1 MSSSFDIT
9 SESYS
14 RFTFERDGRVL
25 TAAITSDHPV
35 NGVDAAMHEEL
46 GRVFTDL
53 QRDTDSDIIILTGKG
68 RAFCAGGD
76 FDWFDEQI
84 SDPRNF
90 RDIAWEAKRIVSSL
104 LEMEKPIICRLNGA
118 AAGLGATIALL
129 CDMVV
134 ADESAVIGDP
144 HVKAG
149 LVAGDGG
156 ALIWPQLI
164 GYVRAKELL
173 LTGDISRKVE
183 RLLVQEGS
191 NVDVDVLLVPHH
203 GSKTSSRSSFIDATS
218 PRWALVSAGYKN
230 RYRHPHPDVV
240 ARYQNAGVE
249 LLQSAVLGA
258 VALRYADGLWEG
270 PFCARYTPRHYWQNV
285 DNTGVCEGA
294 L

>member
-90 RDIAWEAKRIVSSL
+90 RDIAWEAKRIVTSIL
-104 LEMEKPIICRLNGA
+104 DMEKPMICRLNGA

-129 CDMVV
+129 CDMIV
-134 ADESAVIGDP
+134 ADETAKIGDP
-144 HVKAG
+144 HVKVG

-164 GYVRAKELL
+164 GFAKAKELL
-173 LTGDISRKVE
+173 MTGDLLSAKEAEDLGLINYAVPADQLDAKVGELVTKLQGNPKWAVRWTKSVTNIPLRALAAQLMDASVGWESVSNYMADRKESVDAFREKRAPKLTGD
-183 RLLVQEGS
+183 
-191 NVDVDVLLVPHH
+191 
-203 GSKTSSRSSFIDATS
+203 
-218 PRWALVSAGYKN
+218 
-230 RYRHPHPDVV
+230 
-240 ARYQNAGVE
+240 
-249 LLQSAVLGA
+249 
-258 VALRYADGLWEG
+258 
-270 PFCARYTPRHYWQNV
+270 
-285 DNTGVCEGA
+285 
-294 L
+294 